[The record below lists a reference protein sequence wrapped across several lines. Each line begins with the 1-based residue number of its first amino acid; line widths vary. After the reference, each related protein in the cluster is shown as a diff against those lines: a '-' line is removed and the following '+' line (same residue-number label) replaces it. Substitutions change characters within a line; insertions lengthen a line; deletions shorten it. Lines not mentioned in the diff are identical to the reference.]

1 MDVDKAVA
9 NMVANLQKNTGKT
22 LAEWILVLKAHGAEK
37 HGEMVKYL
45 KTEHGLG
52 HGFANMIV
60 LKARGGDAGST
71 ENKDELID
79 KQYAG
84 KEALRP
90 LYDQLKKVVEN
101 FGADVAFSPK
111 NAYVSVK
118 RKKQFAIIQP
128 STKTRLDLGLN
139 IKNQEAIDK
148 LELAG
153 SFNAMCTHRI
163 KLEKETDIDASVITW
178 LKKAYDGAG

>member
-1 MDVDKAVA
+1 MDVDKAVE

-22 LAEWILVLKAHGAEK
+22 LEEWIPILKAHGAEK

-45 KTEHGLG
+45 KAEYGLG

-71 ENKDELID
+71 TNKDELVE
-79 KQYAG
+79 KQYNG
-84 KEALRP
+84 KETLKP
-90 LYDQLKKVVEN
+90 IYEQLIKAMATL
-101 FGADVAFSPK
+101 GADVEFSPK

-139 IKNQEAIDK
+139 IKNQAAVGK

-163 KLEKETDIDASVITW
+163 KLENEADVDAFVIDW
-178 LKKAYDGAG
+178 LKQAYEGAG

>member
-1 MDVDKAVA
+1 MDVDKVVE
-9 NMVANLQKNTGKT
+9 NMIANLQKNTGKT
-22 LAEWILVLKAHGAEK
+22 LEEWILILKAHGAEK

-45 KTEHGLG
+45 KEEYGIG
-52 HGFANMIV
+52 HGFANTIV

-71 ENKDELID
+71 ENKDELVD

-90 LYDQLKKVVEN
+90 IYEQLKKAIEQFGTDVE
-101 FGADVAFSPK
+101 FSPK

-118 RKKQFAIIQP
+118 CKKQFAIIQP

-139 IKNQEAIDK
+139 IKNQDAVAP

-163 KLEKETDIDASVITW
+163 KLENETDANATVINW
-178 LKKAYDGAG
+178 LKKAYEGAG

>member
-22 LAEWILVLKAHGAEK
+22 LEEWILILKAHGAEK

-60 LKARGGDAGST
+60 LKTKGTDAGST
-71 ENKDELID
+71 SNKDELVD
-79 KQYAG
+79 KQYIG

-90 LYDQLKKVVEN
+90 IYEQLKTAIAA
-101 FGADVAFSPK
+101 FGADVEFSPK
-111 NAYVSVK
+111 NAYVSII

-139 IKNQEAIDK
+139 IKNQDAVNG

-153 SFNAMCTHRI
+153 SFSAMCTHRI
-163 KLEKETDIDASVITW
+163 KLEKEEDVDQTVMTW
-178 LKKAYDGAG
+178 LKKAYEGAG